1 MQLFFIPEISEKV
14 FFLLSIFNFVAIN
27 LTIYWKFLFFK
38 KNHFSNYSIFA
49 IFSNLLET
57 NWRRNWNFWESHIH
71 AHTHT
76 WETRLPFQ
84 SFFWVGSELTRS
96 RGWKREFTFNSGR
109 SRGRYAMTDCIPDDK
124 FEATPNGR
132 RGGPQGLAGTK
143 RVACSGQRAR
153 FNIVYKLFHGDS
165 HQHTNWFGE
174 DLRPG
179 LVFPSIPINHRSF
192 FRSTGLLTDGQTKW
206 KVTRKQYR
214 WFHWLNYYIYL
225 YSAEN

>member
-1 MQLFFIPEISEKV
+1 MVEKRISRGNCSLEIRDDGTFTPTIFFYTFLRILNFCFNTMQLFFIPEISEKV

-109 SRGRYAMTDCIPDDK
+109 SRDRYAMTDCIPDDK
-124 FEATPNGR
+124 FEATPFGGGVGL
-132 RGGPQGLAGTK
+132 RGWP
-143 RVACSGQRAR
+143 V
-153 FNIVYKLFHGDS
+153 
-165 HQHTNWFGE
+165 
-174 DLRPG
+174 
-179 LVFPSIPINHRSF
+179 PS
-192 FRSTGLLTDGQTKW
+192 
-206 KVTRKQYR
+206 V
-214 WFHWLNYYIYL
+214 
-225 YSAEN
+225 